1 VNWEFRQTKV
11 WLFLLVATLTG
22 LLLLLAVLQYRWLGQ
37 VSEAERE
44 RRQAALRVAV
54 QRFSEDFDR
63 ELARAF
69 VSFQLDS
76 QTVQH
81 KAWHEYAQRY
91 DLWLAQAPFS
101 RLVSAVCLIT
111 TDGVQPALSRY
122 DHAKRRFVEQA
133 WTPELA
139 ALHRDFEQQERAM
152 SAGRP
157 APLPGEPFTL
167 VGDFPALIIPVMI
180 IQPLSGKPF
189 ERLIVR
195 PEPFKAYVVVLLD
208 QNYICG
214 ELIPALARRY
224 FTDPSDQ
231 TVWDYHLLIVKS
243 AQPQRVIYASGGESQ
258 APGEPADATVNLF
271 SLRFDLIDN
280 FSLGGRIF
288 SADVPPPRD
297 EVGFA
302 ISGSPPK
309 PLRGKAKFSV
319 GGGFGFVMSAPAAR
333 VGPPLAAT
341 SQLPVGSETGLWQL
355 SLRHHSGSLEKAV
368 AQARRRNL
376 LISFGVLLLLASSM
390 ALVLVLTVR
399 TRRLAA
405 QQLEFIAGVSHELRT
420 PVSVV
425 CMASANLAD
434 GMVRGDE
441 QVRYYGTMLQTEGR
455 RLSEMIEQVLDLAGT
470 EAVRKPYQLQPVF
483 VAEPVERALATLR
496 QQVGVKPV
504 TIECG
509 LDAGLSALLADS
521 QAIERA
527 LYNLL
532 SNAVKYSGADCWIRV
547 TAQQANATQLAIA
560 VEDRGLGIEPA
571 EVAHLF
577 QPFWR
582 GRAARDTNLPG
593 NGLGLCL
600 VDRIVRAHGG
610 KITVASKPGQGST
623 FTLYLPCVTA
633 EPVMSVEPKQYEQTS
648 VAD

>member
-1 VNWEFRQTKV
+1 VNWEFRQTKA
-11 WLFLLVATLTG
+11 WLFLLVAAGVG
-22 LLLLLAVLQYRWLGQ
+22 LLLLLAGLQYRWLGQ

-54 QRFSEDFDR
+54 QRFSDDFDR

-76 QTVQH
+76 QTVRRQ
-81 KAWHEYAQRY
+81 AWNEYAQRY
-91 DLWLAQAPFS
+91 DLWLAQAPFV

-111 TDGVQPALSRY
+111 TAGAQPALSRY
-122 DHAKRRFVEQA
+122 DHAKRRFVEQT

-139 ALHRDFEQQERAM
+139 ALHSDFAQRERAI
-152 SAGRP
+152 SAGRA
-157 APLPGEPFTL
+157 APLPGDPFAL
-167 VGDFPALIIPVMI
+167 VGDFPALISPVI

-189 ERLIVR
+189 ERLVAR
-195 PEPFKAYVVVLLD
+195 PEPFKNYVVVLFD
-208 QNYICG
+208 QNYIRD

-224 FTDPSDQ
+224 FTDPGDQ
-231 TVWDYHLLIVKS
+231 TVWDYHLLIVKR
-243 AQPQRVIYASGGESQ
+243 APPQRVIFASGGESQ
-258 APGEPADATVNLF
+258 AGGEPADATVNLF

-280 FSLGGRIF
+280 FSLGSKIF
-288 SADVPPPRD
+288 SAEAPQPGG
-297 EVGFA
+297 EAGFA
-302 ISGSPPK
+302 ISGAPPK
-309 PLRGKAKFSV
+309 PLRSKPMLSV
-319 GGGFGFVMSAPAAR
+319 GAGSGFVMSAPATSAGSP
-333 VGPPLAAT
+333 VAANQPP
-341 SQLPVGSETGLWQL
+341 PVGYEMGLWQL
-355 SLRHHSGSLEKAV
+355 SLRHRSGSLERAV
-368 AQARRRNL
+368 ALARRRNL
-376 LISFGVLLLLASSM
+376 LLSFGVLLLLAGSM
-390 ALVLVLTVR
+390 ALLLVLTAR

-441 QVRYYGTMLQTEGR
+441 HVKYYGTMLQTEGR

-470 EAVRKPYQLQPVF
+470 EAVRKPYQLQPVP
-483 VAEPVERALATLR
+483 APEPVERALATLR
-496 QQVGVKPV
+496 QQVDAKPV
-504 TIECG
+504 TVECE
-509 LDAGLSALLADS
+509 LAAGLPALLADS
-521 QAIERA
+521 RAIERA

-532 SNAVKYSGADCWIRV
+532 SNAVKYSGAACWIRV
-547 TAQQANATQLAIA
+547 TAWQANAAQLAIA

-571 EVAHLF
+571 EVRRLF

-582 GRAARDTNLPG
+582 GRAARASNLPG

-633 EPVMSVEPKQYEQTS
+633 EPVTSIEPKQYEQTS